1 MSDCIPTL
9 LGNSTKGRI
18 VRNMYHH
25 LGFENAFLARKL
37 LFYIFFYQFE
47 LWKKQGRKQL
57 FCLLSDQSSLYRGK
71 YMYYTSHWANNRTSV
86 GRDQNANR
94 TTRLR
99 RFFVCF
105 SDIWELV
112 SSVSNDLDHLNSITS
127 VCFVDNTK
135 TQFDSL
141 EEESRE
147 SHTKK
152 FPAYSYDKGL
162 LQVH

>member
-25 LGFENAFLARKL
+25 SGFEIAFLAWKL
-37 LFYIFFYQFE
+37 LFYTFYQFE
-47 LWKKQGRKQL
+47 LWKKRVE
-57 FCLLSDQSSLYRGK
+57 SNSSAFYLINHLYRGK